1 MKIKK
6 YILSKISISLALLM
20 LILML
25 FNYLNISHTKEI
37 ISSNLFINL
46 KFCAELY
53 KDTINKGT
61 LIISRLFY
69 SNNTT
74 NNTDIVDSEEYQKL
88 AREALILKDENEE
101 LKKLL
106 NIVSQ
111 IPTEKTSAE
120 VIFINNS
127 MYKNNIKVR
136 LNNTDIVKQGDL
148 AINHEGLVGRV
159 IDVDGH
165 YASIMLI
172 TDFASRIAVKS
183 TQNSTKAI
191 LIGKNSKVSELS
203 YFETNPEIEDGNLFI
218 TLDDGNSVVS
228 GVPVVTVEK
237 YHNGKFYTKPV
248 VNFDKLNYISILS
261 FKRS

>member
-6 YILSKISISLALLM
+6 YILSRITISIALM
-20 LILML
+20 LLVLML
-25 FNYLNISHTKEI
+25 FNSLNISHAKET

-46 KFCAELY
+46 KYCAKLY
-53 KDTINKGT
+53 KDTINKSYI
-61 LIISRLFY
+61 IISSLFH
-69 SNNTT
+69 SNN
-74 NNTDIVDSEEYQKL
+74 NIANADIINSEEYQKL

-120 VIFINNS
+120 VIFMNNS

-136 LNNTDIVKQGDL
+136 LNNTDIVKQGNI

-165 YASIMLI
+165 YANIMLI
-172 TDFASRIAVKS
+172 TDFASRVAVKS

-191 LIGKNSKVSELS
+191 LIGKNSKISELS
-203 YFETNPEIEDGNLFI
+203 YFEKHPEIDDGNLFV
-218 TLDDGNSVVS
+218 TLDDGNSFVS
-228 GVPVVTVEK
+228 GVPVATVEK

-261 FKRS
+261 VKN